1 MLREG
6 EALNRFY
13 TDPLCIYESSFSRFL
28 VAVPPPTNVT
38 LSCQNLKTTV
48 SWEYNKHQPQTNST
62 FSTFFFFLNLDSIN
76 HQYDLSRFIWES
88 TDRYKDIHSVTVIGV
103 LNFPPVNLTVEDS
116 RSTVSFQNPLLFY
129 KELKQATKPD
139 TYFDFSVSSDN
150 VSRHICTVIKEPICR
165 FDFSFP
171 EGVEECVTLVG
182 WLMTGQ
188 RTDWVAFNKTGRI
201 CHTDSTGKSEPGG
214 TNVHWVILAVVLG
227 CLVLVITAVTISVCC
242 VKAWT
247 TKPLPTPIVRVR
259 CPIGKKNR
267 TLIILLFS
275 SLCNLSVSLF
285 LSQRIGTHSPQ
296 M

>member
-1 MLREG
+1 MG
-6 EALNRFY
+6 
-13 TDPLCIYESSFSRFL
+13 T
-28 VAVPPPTNVT
+28 
-38 LSCQNLKTTV
+38 
-48 SWEYNKHQPQTNST
+48 PQTIS
-62 FSTFFFFLNLDSIN
+62 
-76 HQYDLSRFIWES
+76 
-88 TDRYKDIHSVTVIGV
+88 V

-150 VSRHICTVIKEPICR
+150 GSLGEAQCQSTEPICR

-201 CHTDSTGKSEPGG
+201 CHTDSTD
-214 TNVHWVILAVVLG
+214 VHWVILAVVLG

-247 TKPLPTPIVRVR
+247 TKPLPTPIVRDWDTLPPNVTQPEEEER
-259 CPIGKKNR
+259 TVLVTVEPRPVVPDSSKDDYSLRKSLEGSGNSSIKPNLNR
-267 TLIILLFS
+267 LHYRTGRLSEGSSQELDAGRDVTDEESADGSEKTECVSIDDEEEVERERKDEGHYDRRPQILQDMGGGDM
-275 SLCNLSVSLF
+275 VETY
-285 LSQRIGTHSPQ
+285 SQR
-296 M
+296 